1 MKLGPGGCES
11 ARGMAARAAPQG
23 TRQRLTPTLRK
34 TLVIMKNP
42 FHVMLIPTLG
52 CPARCSYCWSSEP
65 SSPRMSIATVNDVAE
80 WVSSLGKERVTF
92 TFHGGEPLLAGAG
105 FFREALPLLANGLSH
120 ASPEFA
126 MQSNL
131 WLLTPEI
138 ADILASY
145 HVPIGTS
152 IDGPAGINDV
162 QRGEGYFE
170 RTMRGYRIA
179 REHGLRVSFIC
190 TFTSRSFR
198 KKEEIIRFFRENGF
212 TLKIHPALPSLRNDK
227 SGQWALDP
235 DDYGEL
241 LVYLLDVSLENLG
254 SFEIMNIN
262 DLCKCVVFRHGTVC
276 TFVDC
281 MGSTFAVGP
290 DGSIYP
296 CYRFVGMPG
305 YAMGNVADCPS
316 LADLAE
322 SPVGQRLQEF
332 REYVDRECAGCPH
345 VRYCRGG
352 CPYNAMAP
360 HDGAIGGVDPYC
372 RAYQRIFDEI
382 TDRLNSEMM
391 ENPFLEMAPARM
403 QQRNERKPGVM
414 AMMRYWAMKESGG
427 ERQAGGSVA
436 EKRSER

>member
-1 MKLGPGGCES
+1 
-11 ARGMAARAAPQG
+11 
-23 TRQRLTPTLRK
+23 
-34 TLVIMKNP
+34 MKNP

-65 SSPRMSIATVNDVAE
+65 SSPRMGIATVKDVVE

-92 TFHGGEPLLAGAG
+92 TFHGGEPLLAGAD

-138 ADILASY
+138 ADILAGY
-145 HVPIGTS
+145 HSDRDEHRRPCRDQRRPAWRRVLREDDEGVPYRTR
-152 IDGPAGINDV
+152 PRAP
-162 QRGEGYFE
+162 GEFHLHVH
-170 RTMRGYRIA
+170 IA
-179 REHGLRVSFIC
+179 VLP
-190 TFTSRSFR
+190 

-212 TLKIHPALPSLRNDK
+212 TLKIHPALPSLRNNNPE
-227 SGQWALDP
+227 QWALDP
-235 DDYGEL
+235 EDYGEL
-241 LVYLLDVSLENLG
+241 LVYLLDVSLENMG

-262 DLCKCVVFRHGTVC
+262 DLCKCVVFRRGTVC

-316 LADLAE
+316 LADLAG

-332 REYVDRECAGCPH
+332 RGYVDRECAGCPH

-360 HDGAIGGVDPYC
+360 HDGAIMGVDPYC
-372 RAYQRIFDEI
+372 RAYHRIFDEI
-382 TDRLNSEMM
+382 TDRLNREMM
-391 ENPFLEMAPARM
+391 DNPFLEVAPARM
-403 QQRNERKPGVM
+403 QQRNDRKPGIM
-414 AMMRYWAMKESGG
+414 AMMRHWAMEGPGG

-436 EKRSER
+436 EKRSQR